1 MQIIWRALI
10 TYLDNNLRAGK
21 SVNVKKFGAFT
32 FDIQTDLPNISRR
45 QITADS
51 DMGTERTTR
60 KHVHHLR

>member
-10 TYLDNNLRAGK
+10 TYLDNKLRSGA
-21 SVNVKKFGAFT
+21 SVNIKKFGAFT
-32 FDIQTDLPNISRR
+32 FDITTDLPNISRR

-51 DMGTERTTR
+51 DMGTEREGR